1 MKKANRRGFFKKT
14 GISLLSLMAIP
25 KIFAQPI
32 HKFLDL
38 VSRSATGVYFTNG
51 FKIAEVRKESAMLW
65 TRLCG
70 QEFPQPVRHQRLE
83 KVFRHPIDFDEEQPV
98 AEMDGAVIG
107 SPGLV
112 RAKVSTKSGRSVYT
126 SSWQAAVQETDFTVK
141 IPVKGLQPNT
151 AYQVEWEAK
160 PLESETI
167 RKESGSFRTP
177 ASETEPVPVFFTT
190 STCQY
195 FWSFDD
201 ERRGFQTYDSMRRL
215 QPDFFIHTGDYIYY
229 DKPGPLAKNLE
240 KARHKWHAMDGWLS
254 LRDFYK
260 DVPVYMV
267 KDDHD
272 LLKDDMY
279 RGKGPYGDLTFDD
292 GLKLWYENVP
302 IEGKPYRTL
311 RWGKDLQVWLVEG
324 REYRSENTME
334 DGPGKTIWGEEQKEW
349 FQESVKA
356 SDATFKILF
365 TATPV
370 VGPDRE
376 NKTDNHANES
386 FQHEGEW
393 LRNFLSSQR
402 NMYVVNGDRHW
413 QYVSKDT
420 ETGLM
425 EFGSGPVS
433 DYHSQGWREGDVRP
447 EHRFLRLKGGFLSIR
462 VARQSGKPEILFEH
476 RDVLG
481 EVMHSERF
489 EG

>member
-1 MKKANRRGFFKKT
+1 MNKANRRGFFKKT
-14 GISLLSLMAIP
+14 GLSLLSLMAIP
-25 KIFAQPI
+25 KVISQPFQ
-32 HKFLDL
+32 KLLDL
-38 VSRSATGVYFTNG
+38 ISKTNTGVYFTNG
-51 FKIAEVRKESAMLW
+51 FKIAEVSKESAMLW

-70 QEFPQPVRHQRLE
+70 QEFPQPVRHQRQE

-98 AEMDGAVIG
+98 AEMDGAVSG

-112 RAKVSTKSGRSVYT
+112 RAKVLTKSGRSVYN
-126 SSWQAAVQETDFTVK
+126 SSWQAADAAEDFTVK
-141 IPVKGLQPNT
+141 IPIKGLQPNT

-160 PLESETI
+160 PAANGAI
-167 RKESGSFRTP
+167 RKESGSFTTP
-177 ASETEPVPVFFTT
+177 PYDTQPAPVFFTT

-254 LRDFYK
+254 LRDFYRE
-260 DVPVYMV
+260 VPVYMV

-311 RWGKDLQVWLVEG
+311 RWGRDLQVWLVEG
-324 REYRSENTME
+324 REYRSENTRE
-334 DGPGKTIWGEEQKEW
+334 DGPEKTIWGEEQKEW
-349 FQESVKA
+349 FQESVEA

-386 FQHEGEW
+386 FRHEGEW
-393 LRNFLSSQR
+393 LRNFLSSQP

-413 QYVSKDT
+413 QYVSQDK

-433 DYHSQGWREGDVRP
+433 DFHSQGWKEGDVRP

-462 VARQSGKPEILFEH
+462 VARQNGKPEILFEH

-481 EVMHSERF
+481 EVVHEERF
-489 EG
+489 VG

>member
-14 GISLLSLMAIP
+14 GIGLLSLMAIP
-25 KIFAQPI
+25 KLLAHPI
-32 HKFLDL
+32 HKFLNL

-51 FKIAEVRKESAMLW
+51 FKIAEVGQESAMLW

-70 QEFPQPVRHQRLE
+70 QEFPQPVRHQRQE
-83 KVFRHPIDFDEEQPV
+83 KVFRHPIDFDENQPV
-98 AEMDGAVIG
+98 AEMDGAVMG
-107 SPGLV
+107 SSGRV
-112 RAKVSTKSGRSVYT
+112 RAKVSTKSGRSVYI
-126 SSWQAAVQETDFTVK
+126 SSWQTAESVDDFTVK
-141 IPVKGLQPNT
+141 IPVKGLQPDT

-160 PLESETI
+160 PLESEII

-177 ASETEPVPVFFTT
+177 ASETESVPVFFTT

-260 DVPVYMV
+260 EVPVYMV

-279 RGKGPYGDLTFDD
+279 RGKGPYGELTFDD

-334 DGPGKTIWGEEQKEW
+334 DGPEKTIWGEEQKEW
-349 FQESVKA
+349 FQESVNA

-376 NKTDNHANES
+376 KKSDNHANTS

-393 LRNFLSSQR
+393 LRNFLSSQPNR
-402 NMYVVNGDRHW
+402 YVVNGDRHW

-433 DYHSQGWREGDVRP
+433 DCHSQGWKEGDVRP

-462 VARQSGKPEILFEH
+462 VARDYGKPEILFEH

-481 EVMHSERF
+481 AVVHSERF

>member
-14 GISLLSLMAIP
+14 GIGLLSLMAIP
-25 KIFAQPI
+25 KLLAHPL
-32 HKFLDL
+32 HKFLNL

-51 FKIAEVRKESAMLW
+51 FKMAEVGKESAMLW

-70 QEFPQPVRHQRLE
+70 QEFPQPVRHQREE
-83 KVFRHPIDFDEEQPV
+83 KVFRHPIDFDEDQPV
-98 AEMDGAVIG
+98 SEMDGAVSG
-107 SPGLV
+107 AAGLV
-112 RAKVSTKSGRSVYT
+112 RVTIKEETGQSVCT
-126 SSWQAAVQETDFTVK
+126 SDWKEAVAEHDFTIK
-141 IPVKGLQPNT
+141 IPVKDLKPNFKYT
-151 AYQVEWEAK
+151 VQWEAK
-160 PLESETI
+160 PLSGGLV
-167 RKESGSFRTP
+167 RKKEGTFSTAPSD
-177 ASETEPVPVFFTT
+177 ADQVPVVLTT

-215 QPDFFIHTGDYIYY
+215 APDFFIHTGDYIYY

-260 DVPVYMV
+260 EVPVYMV

-279 RGKGPYGDLTFDD
+279 RGKGPYGALTFDD

-376 NKTDNHANES
+376 KKSDNHANQS

-393 LRNFLSSQR
+393 LRNFLSDQS

-413 QYVSKDT
+413 QYVSKDM

-433 DYHSQGWREGDVRP
+433 DYHSQGWKEGDVRP

-462 VARQSGKPEILFEH
+462 VDRDFGNPQILFEH

-481 EVMHSERF
+481 KVVHKERF

>member
-1 MKKANRRGFFKKT
+1 MSKSNRRKFVKKSGLGVLSVLT
-14 GISLLSLMAIP
+14 APRLLAAPFGGPQNTAL
-25 KIFAQPI
+25 QPS
-32 HKFLDL
+32 K
-38 VSRSATGVYFTNG
+38 GVFFTNG
-51 FKIAEVRKESAMLW
+51 FKTAEVGKDSVVLW

-70 QEFPQPVRHQRLE
+70 QEFPQPVRHQRQE

-98 AEMDGAVIG
+98 SEMDGAVSG
-107 SPGLV
+107 ATGLV
-112 RAKVSTKSGRSVYT
+112 RVRILDSADQTVW
-126 SSWQAAVQETDFTVK
+126 SSDWQQALPQDDYTVK
-141 IPVKGLQPNT
+141 IPVTGLQPAT
-151 AYQVEWEAK
+151 MYRVYWEAK
-160 PLESETI
+160 PIEGGLI
-167 RKESGSFRTP
+167 RKEEGSFSTAP
-177 ASETEPVPVFFTT
+177 PEQQPVPVRFTT

-215 QPDFFIHTGDYIYY
+215 EPDFFVQTGDYIYY

-254 LRDFYK
+254 LRDFYRQ
-260 DVPVYMV
+260 VPLYMV

-302 IEGKPYRTL
+302 IQGKPYRTL
-311 RWGKDLQVWLVEG
+311 RWGKDLQVWMVEG

-334 DGPGKTIWGEEQKEW
+334 DGPEKTIWGEEQKLW
-349 FQESVKA
+349 FRETVNA
-356 SDATFKILF
+356 SDATFKILI

-370 VGPDRE
+370 VGPDRD
-376 NKTDNHANES
+376 NKTDNHANKS
-386 FQHEGEW
+386 FQHEGNW
-393 LRNFLSSQR
+393 LRKYLSAQK
-402 NMYVVNGDRHW
+402 NMFVVNGDRHW
-413 QYVSKDT
+413 QYVSKDI

-433 DYHSQGWREGDVRP
+433 DCHSQGWKEGDLRP
-447 EHRFLRLKGGFLSIR
+447 EHRFLRLKGGFLSISVSR
-462 VARQSGKPEILFEH
+462 ASGKPNIRFEH

-481 EVMHSERF
+481 EVVHEEVF
-489 EG
+489 EA

>member
-25 KIFAQPI
+25 KIFAHPI
-32 HKFLDL
+32 HKFLNL

-51 FKIAEVRKESAMLW
+51 FKIAEVGKDSVMLW

-70 QEFPQPVRHQRLE
+70 QEFPQPVRHERQE

-98 AEMDGAVIG
+98 NEMDGAVSG
-107 SPGLV
+107 ASGQV
-112 RAKVSTKSGRSVYT
+112 RARILDSSDQIVWT
-126 SSWQAAVQETDFTVK
+126 SDWQQAQPEHDYTVK
-141 IPVKGLQPNT
+141 MSVKGLQPAT
-151 AYQVEWEAK
+151 KYRVHWEAK
-160 PLESETI
+160 PLDGGLI
-167 RKESGSFRTP
+167 RKEEGSFATAP
-177 ASETEPVPVFFTT
+177 SEQDPVPVRFTT

-215 QPDFFIHTGDYIYY
+215 EPDFFVHTGDYIYY

-254 LRDFYK
+254 LRDFYRQ
-260 DVPVYMV
+260 VPLYMV

-311 RWGKDLQVWLVEG
+311 RWGQDLQVWMVEG

-334 DGPGKTIWGEEQKEW
+334 DGPEKTIWGEEQKQW
-349 FQESVKA
+349 FQETVRA
-356 SDATFKILF
+356 SDATFKILI

-376 NKTDNHANES
+376 KKTDNHANES
-386 FQHEGEW
+386 FRHEGEW
-393 LRNFLSSQR
+393 LRGFLSGQG

-413 QYVSKDT
+413 QYVSKDS

-433 DYHSQGWREGDVRP
+433 DCHSQGWKEGDVRP
-447 EHRFLRLKGGFLSIR
+447 EHRFLRLKGGFLSVQVDR
-462 VARQSGKPEILFEH
+462 NSGKPEIRFEH

-481 EVMHSERF
+481 KVVHEERF
-489 EG
+489 EA

>member
-1 MKKANRRGFFKKT
+1 MNKANRRGFFKKT
-14 GISLLSLMAIP
+14 GLSLLSLIVTP
-25 KIFAQPI
+25 KVISQPI
-32 HKFLDL
+32 QKLLDL
-38 VSRSATGVYFTNG
+38 ISRTNTGVYFTNG
-51 FKIAEVRKESAMLW
+51 FKIAEVGKESAMLW

-70 QEFPQPVRHQRLE
+70 QEFPQPLRHQRQE
-83 KVFRHPIDFDEEQPV
+83 KVFRHPIDFDEDQPV
-98 AEMDGAVIG
+98 SEMDGAVSG
-107 SPGLV
+107 SAGLV
-112 RAKVSTKSGRSVYT
+112 RAKVSTKSGRSVFN
-126 SSWQAAVQETDFTVK
+126 SSWQAAEEADDFTVK

-151 AYQVEWEAK
+151 AYQVDWEAK
-160 PLESETI
+160 AVDNNTI
-167 RKESGSFRTP
+167 RKEIGSFTTP
-177 ASETEPVPVFFTT
+177 PSDTEPAPVFFTT

-215 QPDFFIHTGDYIYY
+215 EPDFFIHTGDYIYY

-260 DVPVYMV
+260 EVPVYMV

-334 DGPGKTIWGEEQKEW
+334 DGPEKTIWGDEQKEW
-349 FQESVKA
+349 FQESVEA

-386 FQHEGEW
+386 FRHEGEW
-393 LRNFLSSQR
+393 LRNFLSGQP

-413 QYVSKDT
+413 QYVSKDK

-433 DYHSQGWREGDVRP
+433 DCHSQGWKEGDVRP

-462 VARQSGKPEILFEH
+462 VHRNAQTPEILFEH

-481 EVMHSERF
+481 KVVNEERF

>member
-1 MKKANRRGFFKKT
+1 MNQANRRNFFRKS
-14 GISLLSLMAIP
+14 GLSLLSLIAIP
-25 KIFAQPI
+25 KIIARPI
-32 HKFLDL
+32 HQLLELISKTN
-38 VSRSATGVYFTNG
+38 AGVYFTNG
-51 FKIAEVRKESAMLW
+51 FKIAEVGKESAMLW

-70 QEFPQPVRHQRLE
+70 QEFPQPVRHQRQE

-98 AEMDGAVIG
+98 SEMDGAVSG
-107 SPGLV
+107 CPGLV
-112 RAKVSTKSGRSVYT
+112 RAKVSTKSGRSVYN
-126 SSWQAAVQETDFTVK
+126 SSWQAAKAADDFTVK

-160 PLESETI
+160 AVDNNTI
-167 RKESGSFRTP
+167 RKEIGSFKTP
-177 ASETEPVPVFFTT
+177 PSDTEPAPVFFTT

-215 QPDFFIHTGDYIYY
+215 EPDFFIHTGDYIYY

-260 DVPVYMV
+260 EVPVYMV

-324 REYRSENTME
+324 REYRSENTLE
-334 DGPGKTIWGEEQKEW
+334 DGPKKTIWGDEQKNW
-349 FQESVKA
+349 FQESVEA

-386 FQHEGEW
+386 FRHEGEW
-393 LRNFLSSQR
+393 LRNFLSGQP

-413 QYVSKDT
+413 QYVSQDK

-433 DYHSQGWREGDVRP
+433 DCHSQGWKEGDVRP

-462 VARQSGKPEILFEH
+462 VHRNAQTPEILFEH

-481 EVMHSERF
+481 KVVNEERF

>member
-1 MKKANRRGFFKKT
+1 M
-14 GISLLSLMAIP
+14 SIP
-25 KIFAQPI
+25 KVFAQPLTKI
-32 HKFLDL
+32 IEFVTRASK
-38 VSRSATGVYFTNG
+38 GVYFTNG
-51 FKIAEVRKESAMLW
+51 FKIAEVGKESAMLW

-70 QEFPQPVRHQRLE
+70 QEFPQPVRHQRE
-83 KVFRHPIDFDEEQPV
+83 DKVFRHPIDFDEEQPV
-98 AEMDGAVIG
+98 AEMDGAVSG
-107 SPGLV
+107 APGLV
-112 RAKVSTKSGRSVYT
+112 RARIVDDKDQDLWTSDWKKAVAENDYT
-126 SSWQAAVQETDFTVK
+126 IKF
-141 IPVKGLQPNT
+141 PVEGLRPGSKY
-151 AYQVEWEAK
+151 AIHWEAK
-160 PLESETI
+160 PVEGGMV
-167 RKESGSFRTP
+167 RKTEGSFRTVPSEQDP
-177 ASETEPVPVFFTT
+177 APVLFTT

-215 QPDFFIHTGDYIYY
+215 APDFFVHTGDYIYY

-260 DVPVYMV
+260 DVPIYMV

-279 RGKGPYGDLTFDD
+279 RGKGPYGELTFDD

-302 IEGKPYRTL
+302 IVGKPYRTV
-311 RWGKDLQVWLVEG
+311 RWGKDLQVWMVEG
-324 REYRSENTME
+324 REYRSENSME
-334 DGPGKTIWGEEQKEW
+334 DGPEKTIWGEDQKHW
-349 FQESVKA
+349 FQDTVNA
-356 SDATFKILF
+356 SDATFKILM

-376 NKTDNHANES
+376 RKSDNHANTS
-386 FQHEGEW
+386 FQSEGEW
-393 LRNFLSSQR
+393 LRNFLSGQR

-413 QYVSKDT
+413 QYVSQDK

-433 DYHSQGWREGDVRP
+433 DYHSQGWKEGDMRP
-447 EHRFLRLKGGFLSIR
+447 EHRFLRLKGGFLSIQVSR
-462 VARQSGKPEILFEH
+462 DSGKPQILFEH

-481 EVMHSERF
+481 NVVHKEQF